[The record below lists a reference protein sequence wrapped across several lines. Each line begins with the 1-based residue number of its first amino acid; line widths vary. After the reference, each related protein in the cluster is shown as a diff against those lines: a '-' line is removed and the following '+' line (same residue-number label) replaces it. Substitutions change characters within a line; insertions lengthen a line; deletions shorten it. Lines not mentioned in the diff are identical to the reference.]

1 MSTGHHATET
11 AGAAPGA
18 PGEHP
23 ASPSAPADHAGATRA
38 DATRADA
45 AGSGAAG
52 PADTGTLT
60 VLVYSDDP
68 KTREQVRFAIG
79 RRPASDLP
87 RFAYDEHDVSEA
99 VVAAI
104 DDGGIDLA
112 ILDGE
117 AAPTGGMGLCRQL
130 KNEVEHCPPVLLLTG
145 RRDDRWLAVWSQA
158 DAAIPHPIDA
168 LALVDAVVALAR
180 SLPRR
185 GSAIRTR

>member
-1 MSTGHHATET
+1 MSTGHPTSTGHSAAESAGESGASATGEHATV
-11 AGAAPGA
+11 
-18 PGEHP
+18 
-23 ASPSAPADHAGATRA
+23 GATRA
-38 DATRADA
+38 P
-45 AGSGAAG
+45 AGAG
-52 PADTGTLT
+52 QPAGDQTLT

-87 RFAYDEHDVSEA
+87 RIDYVEFASADDVVSA
-99 VVAAI
+99 V

-117 AAPTGGMGLCRQL
+117 AAPTGGIGLCRQL
-130 KNEVEHCPPVLLLTG
+130 KNEVRRCPPILLLTG

-158 DAAIPHPIDA
+158 DAAVPHPIDA
-168 LALVDAVVALAR
+168 LALVDAVVDLAR

-185 GSAIRTR
+185 ATAIRTV